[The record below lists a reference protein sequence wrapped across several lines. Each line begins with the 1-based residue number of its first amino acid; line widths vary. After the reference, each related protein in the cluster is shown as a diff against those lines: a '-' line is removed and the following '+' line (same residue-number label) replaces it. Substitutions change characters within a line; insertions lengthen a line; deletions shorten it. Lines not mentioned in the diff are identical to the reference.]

1 MRMEVIG
8 PASFSAT
15 IQYCPSFMFTIVAP
29 VTVSVRRSREKE
41 YCPPD
46 IRSAGSDWGS
56 VDWNHQV
63 MPEGCRGGYSR
74 PELAKLMERSSP
86 VMTARDSSI
95 GVISGSTEV
104 NGGREGE
111 KRGRDG

>member
-1 MRMEVIG
+1 
-8 PASFSAT
+8 
-15 IQYCPSFMFTIVAP
+15 
-29 VTVSVRRSREKE
+29 
-41 YCPPD
+41 
-46 IRSAGSDWGS
+46 
-56 VDWNHQV
+56 